1 MRRFALDMMPMSYP
15 RSTEKELAHA
25 TQTITVGLR
34 PQTSDDIDGDV
45 LMMEVR
51 WMPGARD
58 RREQHVREA
67 HRGRERLFM

>member
-1 MRRFALDMMPMSYP
+1 MSYP

-58 RREQHVREA
+58 RREQHA
-67 HRGRERLFM
+67 